1 MVLLQDP
8 VASVRRDS
16 FKGVAALINTMQT
29 YIDKNRQLGGK
40 LLALCSEPPP
50 HFNLALLLYF
60 SR

>member
-40 LLALCSEPPP
+40 LLALYSEAPS
-50 HFNLALLLYF
+50 HVNLA
-60 SR
+60 